1 MAAVE
6 IESLLPQGTA
16 TSFEVRREK
25 NRKIARISRE
35 DLKEGDI
42 LLSRGIGWLSDLIAT
57 VDGGTYSHA
66 AYYDGADLIQATKQ
80 GVTRGAQL
88 GVPGAQVF
96 IDAYRL
102 KVPGGRWLGPPP
114 DLDPEPVSSIAYDMV
129 NRPFAYNDLLGA
141 LVVLSIRRLSPANW
155 LPQWIPA
162 LRKAIAE
169 ELKTPS
175 DPNSQKVTC
184 TEMVT
189 RCFWGAT
196 RDGSQ
201 PEYGIRVEYSRARSF
216 HFENAKEALDSA
228 DYIALQNEVAAAL
241 PRLLPSF
248 DPAVAEKSHCA
259 GSAEKFAS
267 GEVYAGSPALRAQY
281 VTPRDLE
288 MSDSLEPIGR
298 VWTAPE

>member
-6 IESLLPQGTA
+6 IESLLPRVTA
-16 TSFEVRREK
+16 SSFEVLREK
-25 NRKIARISRE
+25 HRKVAAVARE

-80 GVTRGAQL
+80 GVTRGPQL
-88 GVPGAQVF
+88 GVEGAQMF

-114 DLDPEPVSSIAYDMV
+114 DLDPDPVSNVAYDMV
-129 NRPFAYNDLLGA
+129 NRPFAYSDLLGA
-141 LVVLSIRRLSPANW
+141 LAVLSIRRLSPANW

-162 LRKAIAE
+162 LREAIDA
-169 ELKTPS
+169 ELKSKP
-175 DPNSQKVTC
+175 DPNAEKVTC

-196 RDGSQ
+196 RGGNQ
-201 PEYGIRVEYSRARSF
+201 LEYGIRVQYNRARSF
-216 HFENAKEALDSA
+216 HFENVKSALDSA
-228 DYIALQNEVAAAL
+228 DYIAVQNEVAAAL
-241 PRLLPSF
+241 PRLMPSF
-248 DPAVAEKSHCA
+248 DPAAAEQSHCA
-259 GSAEKFAS
+259 GFTEKS
-267 GEVYAGSPALRAQY
+267 VGEVYAGSPALRAQY

-298 VWTAPE
+298 VWTAPT